1 MVAWEAGRW
10 YVLLQAVLTAATGI
24 APVLTAWC
32 TKLVLDEVAGRATTM
47 AGLAPYVAALLVLAA
62 VAGTG
67 PYVTG
72 FAEAEFERRVG
83 LLVRDRLYT
92 AVNALPG
99 LARLEDPA
107 FQDRLHLA
115 ERAGSSG
122 PGRVV
127 TSALGLAQAGIMT
140 AGFLVTL
147 VGVSPAVAVLVAVA
161 ALPLL
166 RVHLRLGREQAK
178 VMRSTGHG
186 QRREMFF
193 ARLLS
198 MPHAAKEI
206 RLFGLGDFFRER
218 MLTELRAVDAERRRM
233 AVRQLRG
240 QSGQALLAAAIW
252 GAGLVWIVAE
262 AVAGRASVGDLSVFV
277 AAVAGT
283 QGGLAAGVRNLAAAH
298 EALLLFGHYRA
309 VLNTVPDLTPPT
321 GAPRGLT
328 RQRQRPTSRERERE
342 GEGEGE
348 PEQGITV
355 RERKQGVRVG
365 LRERGVTVPK
375 PEPKPGPKRG
385 PERSDTAPERDI
397 TGRERGETVP
407 EPEPKRGPE
416 RSDTG
421 RERGD
426 VVPEFELERGVVVRG
441 VWFRYGADQP
451 WVLRGVDL
459 DIPAGRSLALVGLNG
474 AGKST
479 LVKLLCR
486 FYDPERGAIF
496 WDGVDL
502 RELDPAALR
511 ERLGAVFQDFAAYDL
526 SAAENIAVGDL
537 RAGRGRVE
545 AAAVRAGADA
555 MVRALPRGY
564 DTLLTRMFSDDEQ
577 SGVTLSGGQWQRIA
591 LARGLLRDRPEL
603 MILDEPNAGLDPA
616 AEHEVHTVLREH
628 RAGRTTLLISHRLS
642 TVRDADTIAV
652 LADGQ
657 VVERGTH
664 EELLRAGGRYA
675 ELFATQARGYAPAGV
690 R

>member
-1 MVAWEAGRW
+1 M
-10 YVLLQAVLTAATGI
+10 TGT

-62 VAGTG
+62 VAGVG
-67 PYVTG
+67 PYVMG

-83 LLVRDRLYT
+83 LVVRDRLYT

-147 VGVSPAVAVLVAVA
+147 AEVSPAVAVLVAVA

-166 RVHLRLGREQAK
+166 RVHLRLGREQAE

-206 RLFGLGDFFRER
+206 RLFGLGDFFRDR
-218 MLTELRAVDAERRRM
+218 MLTELRAVDAERRRV

-240 QSGQALLAAAIW
+240 QGGQALLAAVIW

-283 QGGLAAGVRNLAAAH
+283 QGGLASGVRNLAAAH

-309 VLNTVPDLTPPT
+309 VLDTVPDLTPAT
-321 GAPRGLT
+321 GALRGLAP
-328 RQRQRPTSRERERE
+328 QRPVPREQER
-342 GEGEGE
+342 E
-348 PEQGITV
+348 PEQGIAARDQEQGVTV
-355 RERKQGVRVG
+355 GGRERGP
-365 LRERGVTVPK
+365 ERGVTVQ
-375 PEPKPGPKRG
+375 E
-385 PERSDTAPERDI
+385 
-397 TGRERGETVP
+397 RERGVVVP
-407 EPEPKRGPE
+407 EPEPGVGPE
-416 RSDTG
+416 RGVAG
-421 RERGD
+421 RVREQGVAVTEQGSGAERGVAVREWGVAGPEA
-426 VVPEFELERGVVVRG
+426 VVERGVVVERAVVVERGVVVRG
-441 VWFRYGADQP
+441 VWFRYGVGQP

-486 FYDPERGAIF
+486 FYDPERGAIL

-537 RAGRGRVE
+537 RAGRARVE

-652 LADGQ
+652 LADGEI
-657 VVERGTH
+657 VERGTH
-664 EELLRAGGRYA
+664 EELLRTGGRYA

-690 R
+690 Q

>member
-32 TKLVLDEVAGRATTM
+32 TKLVLDEVAGQATTM
-47 AGLAPYVAALLVLAA
+47 AGLAPNVAALLVLAA

-127 TSALGLAQAGIMT
+127 TSALGLTQAGIMT

-147 VGVSPAVAVLVAVA
+147 SGVSPAVAVLVAVA

-166 RVHLRLGREQAK
+166 RVHLRLGREQAE

-186 QRREMFF
+186 QRRELFF

-206 RLFGLGDFFRER
+206 RLFGLGDFFRDR

-240 QSGQALLAAAIW
+240 QGGQALLAAVIW

-283 QGGLAAGVRNLAAAH
+283 QGGLASGVRNLAAAH
-298 EALLLFGHYRA
+298 EALLLFGHYRV
-309 VLNTVPDLTPPT
+309 VLNTVPDLTLPT
-321 GAPRGLT
+321 GARRGLT
-328 RQRQRPTSRERERE
+328 RQRPTPRERERE
-342 GEGEGE
+342 
-348 PEQGITV
+348 PEQGIAV
-355 RERKQGVRVG
+355 REREQGVTVG
-365 LRERGVTVPK
+365 VRERSITVPK
-375 PEPKPGPKRG
+375 PEPGRGPEWGPERG
-385 PERSDTAPERDI
+385 PERHA
-397 TGRERGETVP
+397 TVP
-407 EPEPKRGPE
+407 DRG
-416 RSDTG
+416 
-421 RERGD
+421 
-426 VVPEFELERGVVVRG
+426 LERGVVVRG

-486 FYDPERGAIF
+486 FYDPDRGAIF

-537 RAGRGRVE
+537 RAGRARVE
-545 AAAVRAGADA
+545 AAAMRAGADA
-555 MVRALPRGY
+555 LVRALPRGY

-652 LADGQ
+652 LADGE

>member
-166 RVHLRLGREQAK
+166 RVHLRLGREQAE

-328 RQRQRPTSRERERE
+328 RQRPTSRERE
-342 GEGEGE
+342 GEGERE

-365 LRERGVTVPK
+365 LRERG
-375 PEPKPGPKRG
+375 
-385 PERSDTAPERDI
+385 I
-397 TGRERGETVP
+397 TVP
-407 EPEPKRGPE
+407 EPEPKRGPVREAERELQRRHEREPE

-526 SAAENIAVGDL
+526 GAAENIAVGDL
-537 RAGRGRVE
+537 RAGRARVE

-657 VVERGTH
+657 IVERGTH

>member
-1 MVAWEAGRW
+1 MRPGDGSPARSLWQAVALAWEAGRW
-10 YVLLQAVLTAATGI
+10 YVVLQAVLTAATGV
-24 APVLTAWC
+24 APVLTAWY
-32 TKLVLDEVAGRATTM
+32 TKLVLDEVAGRGTT
-47 AGLAPYVAALLVLAA
+47 AAALAPYVAALLALAA

-67 PYVTG
+67 PYVLT
-72 FAEAEFERRVG
+72 FAGAEFERRVG

-99 LARLEDPA
+99 LARLEEPA

-115 ERAGSSG
+115 ERAGSAG

-127 TSALGLAQAGIMT
+127 TSALGLAQAVLMT
-140 AGFLVTL
+140 TGFLATL
-147 VGVSPAVAVLVAVA
+147 AGVSPAVAVLVAVA

-166 RVHLRLGREQAK
+166 RVHLRLGREQAE
-178 VMRSTGHG
+178 VMRTTGHG
-186 QRREMFF
+186 QRRELFF

-206 RLFGLGDFFRER
+206 RLFGLGDFFRGR
-218 MLTELRAVDAERRRM
+218 MLAELRAIDAERRRV

-240 QSGQALLAAAIW
+240 QGGQALLAAAIW

-262 AVAGRASVGDLSVFV
+262 AAAGRASVGDLSVFV

-283 QGGLAAGVRNLAAAH
+283 QGGLAAGVRSLAAAH

-309 VLNTVPDLTPPT
+309 VL
-321 GAPRGLT
+321 
-328 RQRQRPTSRERERE
+328 
-342 GEGEGE
+342 
-348 PEQGITV
+348 
-355 RERKQGVRVG
+355 
-365 LRERGVTVPK
+365 
-375 PEPKPGPKRG
+375 
-385 PERSDTAPERDI
+385 DTAPDLAPRTPSGRGAPSPGPVPRGIEVRD
-397 TGRERGETVP
+397 
-407 EPEPKRGPE
+407 
-416 RSDTG
+416 
-421 RERGD
+421 
-426 VVPEFELERGVVVRG
+426 
-441 VWFRYGADQP
+441 VWFRYGPDQP

-459 DIPAGRSLALVGLNG
+459 DIPSGHSLALVGLNG

-486 FYDPERGAIF
+486 FYDPERGAIL
-496 WDGVDL
+496 WNGVDL

-537 RAGRGRVE
+537 TAGRARIE

-555 MVRALPRGY
+555 ILRALPRGY
-564 DTLLTRMFSDDEQ
+564 DTLLTKLFSDDEQ

-652 LADGQ
+652 LADGRI
-657 VVERGTH
+657 VERGDH
-664 EELLRAGGRYA
+664 EDLVRAGGRYA